1 MLKCVDTEG
10 GEGGGATMHGTRTRR
25 LYRATHVQLRDIY
38 SECTKYTQYSCMR
51 SRPRTCVC
59 VCARNVDRVRDRA
72 CACTDALHN
81 IFAIVKCKVP
91 RGRGGVP
98 LSQLFPASRT
108 LRTQFRRT
116 AVRKRKGRRR
126 WPRVRRGRNGR
137 DAIRVSETRG
147 NGRRLESKFLS
158 SHVNRALRSR
168 GD

>member
-10 GEGGGATMHGTRTRR
+10 GRGGSATMHGTRTRR

-51 SRPRTCVC
+51 SRPRICVC

-98 LSQLFPASRT
+98 LSQLFPASRSLAYSPHT
-108 LRTQFRRT
+108 VPQNGCAKAERTKEEAKGTEGKERARRYKGERDSRERET
-116 AVRKRKGRRR
+116 PRKQVFVFSCK
-126 WPRVRRGRNGR
+126 
-137 DAIRVSETRG
+137 S
-147 NGRRLESKFLS
+147 
-158 SHVNRALRSR
+158 RAT
-168 GD
+168 